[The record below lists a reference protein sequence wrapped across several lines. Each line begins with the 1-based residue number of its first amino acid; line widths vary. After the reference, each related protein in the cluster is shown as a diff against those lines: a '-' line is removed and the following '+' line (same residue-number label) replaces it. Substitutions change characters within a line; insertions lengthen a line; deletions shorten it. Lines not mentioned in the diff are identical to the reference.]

1 MKKVLLSTTALVAA
15 GMMAG
20 AAQAEEMMEEPI
32 SLSVGG
38 YYRAAVGNVSGND
51 GPGQPQADRHST
63 GIAQDS
69 EITFSGSTTLDNGL
83 TVGVNAQLEVI
94 DGGRLGGGPR
104 AAALPGAGANTSG
117 AVDEV
122 WLYFKDDFGQLRL
135 GSVESARQEMTNFA
149 PNGAYNFGV
158 NSPFFTFASG
168 SWLATYDD
176 GLGNEDAA
184 KLVYFSPTFNGFRLG
199 LSWAPDDEDGGQQY
213 GSNSS
218 ANVGEE
224 GGVEVAPAMGNNMD
238 EHSHMAEETAAVT
251 QQYQNQIAVGMEFS
265 QSFMEGSSIR
275 VAGGYETY
283 EAEDSAADPCINNA
297 TTNCEPSSLHL
308 GATVSFDQ
316 ISVGGGYLKVEQGN
330 NQDRTVY
337 DLGLRWS
344 EGPMAGGLLWG
355 QSSASAASG
364 PDTEITRYAVNGT
377 YVLGPGIDLQAQ
389 IDFGENDGGG
399 NMTAANDWTQ
409 FMLGTAISF

>member
-1 MKKVLLSTTALVAA
+1 MKKVLMGTTALVAA

-20 AAQAEEMMEEPI
+20 AAQAQDEMMEEPI

-38 YYRAAVGNVSGND
+38 YYRAAIGNVSGSD
-51 GPGQPQADRHST
+51 GPGQPEADRHST

-83 TVGVNAQLEVI
+83 TAGVNVQMEVV
-94 DGGRLGGGPR
+94 DGGRLGGGGR
-104 AAALPGAGANTSG
+104 VLLPGAGATPSG

-122 WLYFKDDFGQLRL
+122 WLFFRDDFGQLRL

-158 NSPFFTFASG
+158 NSPFFTFATG

-199 LSWAPDDEDGGQQY
+199 LSWAPDDNDGGQQY
-213 GSNSS
+213 GNNSS
-218 ANVGEE
+218 GDSNT
-224 GGVEVAPAMGNNMD
+224 APP
-238 EHSHMAEETAAVT
+238 
-251 QQYQNQIAVGMEFS
+251 QYQNQIAIGMEFS
-265 QSFMEGSSIR
+265 QAFMEGSNIR

-283 EAEDSAADPCINNA
+283 EAEAPAATPCADSAG
-297 TTNCEPSSLHL
+297 TNCEPSSLHL

-337 DLGLRWS
+337 DLGVRWS

-355 QSSASAASG
+355 QSSASNATG
-364 PDTEITRYAVNGT
+364 PDTEISRYAVNGT

-389 IDFGENDGGG
+389 IDFGENDGAGATNAG
-399 NMTAANDWTQ
+399 NDWTQ
-409 FMLGTAISF
+409 FMLGTAITF

>member
-38 YYRAAVGNVSGND
+38 YYRAAIGNISGND
-51 GPGQPQADRHST
+51 GPGQPEANRHST

-83 TVGVNAQLEVI
+83 TAGVNVQLEVV
-94 DGGRLGGGPR
+94 DGGRLGGGGR
-104 AAALPGAGANTSG
+104 VLLPGAGDSPTG

-199 LSWAPDDEDGGQQY
+199 LSWAPDDNDGGQQY
-213 GSNSS
+213 GNNSS
-218 ANVGEE
+218 ANV
-224 GGVEVAPAMGNNMD
+224 
-238 EHSHMAEETAAVT
+238 AAGPT
-251 QQYQNQIAVGMEFS
+251 IPQQYQNQIAVGMEFS

-283 EAEDSAADPCINNA
+283 EAEDSAAAPC
-297 TTNCEPSSLHL
+297 TDSVGRNCEPNSLHL
-308 GATVSFDQ
+308 GTTVSFDQ
-316 ISVGGGYLKVEQGN
+316 ISVGGGWMKVEQAD
-330 NQDRTVY
+330 NQDRTIY

-344 EGPMAGGLLWG
+344 EGPMAGGIQWG
-355 QSSASAASG
+355 HSTTGAAVG
-364 PDTEITRYAVNGT
+364 PDREVNRYAVNGT

-389 IDFGENDGGG
+389 IDFGEDDAGGD
-399 NMTAANDWTQ
+399 MTAANDWTQ

>member
-1 MKKVLLSTTALVAA
+1 
-15 GMMAG
+15 
-20 AAQAEEMMEEPI
+20 MMEEPI

-38 YYRAAVGNVSGND
+38 YYRAALGNVSGND

-69 EITFSGSTTLDNGL
+69 EIRISGETTLDNGL
-83 TVGVNAQLEVI
+83 TVGVRAHMEVV
-94 DGGRLGGGPR
+94 DGASIGGG
-104 AAALPGAGANTSG
+104 NT
-117 AVDEV
+117 VDEV
-122 WLYFKDDFGQLRL
+122 WLYFRDDFGTLRL

-199 LSWAPDDEDGGQQY
+199 LSWAPDDSDGGQQY
-213 GSNSS
+213 DNNSS
-218 ANVGEE
+218 AN
-224 GGVEVAPAMGNNMD
+224 MG
-238 EHSHMAEETAAVT
+238 
-251 QQYQNQIAVGMEFS
+251 QYQNQIAVAAEFS

-283 EAEDSAADPCINNA
+283 ERESMPAVAAIPATVRVTEVEDDGTLKGETIPAVAAIPVTPCTDSMA
-297 TTNCEPSSLHL
+297 MNCEPSSLHL
-308 GATVSFDQ
+308 GATISFDQ
-316 ISVGGGYLKVEQGN
+316 ISFGGGYLKVEQGS
-330 NQDRTVY
+330 NQDATIY

-344 EGPMAGGLLWG
+344 EGPMAGGLQWG
-355 QSSASAASG
+355 QKTTSAASG
-364 PDTEITRYAVNGT
+364 PDTEINRYAVNGT

-399 NMTAANDWTQ
+399 DMTVANDWTQ

>member
-1 MKKVLLSTTALVAA
+1 MKKVLMGTTALVAA

-20 AAQAEEMMEEPI
+20 AAQAQDEMMEEPI

-38 YYRAAVGNVSGND
+38 YYRAAIGNVSGDD
-51 GPGQPQADRHST
+51 GPGQPEADRHST

-83 TVGVNAQLEVI
+83 TAGVQVQMEVV
-94 DGGRLGGGPR
+94 DGGRLGGGGR
-104 AAALPGAGANTSG
+104 VILPGAGAAPTG

-122 WLYFKDDFGQLRL
+122 WAFLRDDFGQLRL

-199 LSWAPDDEDGGQQY
+199 LSWAPDDNDGGQQY
-213 GSNSS
+213 GNNSS
-218 ANVGEE
+218 GDSNT
-224 GGVEVAPAMGNNMD
+224 APP
-238 EHSHMAEETAAVT
+238 
-251 QQYQNQIAVGMEFS
+251 QYQNQIAIGMEFS
-265 QSFMEGSSIR
+265 QAFMEGSNIR

-283 EAEDSAADPCINNA
+283 EAEAPAATPCA
-297 TTNCEPSSLHL
+297 DGAATNCEPSSLHL

-337 DLGLRWS
+337 DLGVRWS

-355 QSSASAASG
+355 QSSASNATG
-364 PDTEITRYAVNGT
+364 PDTEISRYAVNGT

-389 IDFGENDGGG
+389 ID
-399 NMTAANDWTQ
+399 
-409 FMLGTAISF
+409 

>member
-1 MKKVLLSTTALVAA
+1 MKKVLMGTTALVAA

-20 AAQAEEMMEEPI
+20 AAQAQDEMMEEPI

-38 YYRAAVGNVSGND
+38 YYRAAIGNVSGSD
-51 GPGQPQADRHST
+51 GPGQPEADRHST

-69 EITFSGSTTLDNGL
+69 EISISGDTTLDNGL
-83 TVGVNAQLEVI
+83 TVGAYARLEVV
-94 DGGRLGGGPR
+94 DST
-104 AAALPGAGANTSG
+104 NT
-117 AVDEV
+117 ADTVDEV
-122 WLYFKDDFGQLRL
+122 WAFLRDDFGQLRL

-184 KLVYFSPTFNGFRLG
+184 KLVYFSPTFNGFRLA
-199 LSWAPDDEDGGQQY
+199 LSWAPDDNDDGQQY
-213 GSNSS
+213 PEFPGST
-218 ANVGEE
+218 
-224 GGVEVAPAMGNNMD
+224 GNRSD
-238 EHSHMAEETAAVT
+238 DAG
-251 QQYQNQIAVGMEFS
+251 QFQNHIAIGMEFS
-265 QSFMEGSSIR
+265 QAFMEGSNIR

-283 EAEDSAADPCINNA
+283 EAEAPAATPCA
-297 TTNCEPSSLHL
+297 DGAATNCEPSSLHL

-316 ISVGGGYLKVEQGN
+316 ISVGGGYLKVEQAD

-344 EGPMAGGLLWG
+344 EGPMAGGLQWG
-355 QSSASAASG
+355 HSSTSAASG
-364 PDTEITRYAVNGT
+364 SDAEIDRYAVNGT

-389 IDFGENDGGG
+389 IDFGENSDSG
-399 NMTAANDWTQ
+399 NDWTQ
-409 FMLGTAISF
+409 FMLGTAITF

>member
-38 YYRAAVGNVSGND
+38 YYRAALGNVSGND

-83 TVGVNAQLEVI
+83 TVGVNAQLEVV

-104 AAALPGAGANTSG
+104 VILPGAGANTSG

-199 LSWAPDDEDGGQQY
+199 LSWAPDDSDGGQQY
-213 GSNSS
+213 DNNSS
-218 ANVGEE
+218 AN
-224 GGVEVAPAMGNNMD
+224 MG
-238 EHSHMAEETAAVT
+238 
-251 QQYQNQIAVGMEFS
+251 QYQNQIAVAAEFS

-283 EAEDSAADPCINNA
+283 EAEDSATAPCTDSMA
-297 TTNCEPSSLHL
+297 MNCEPSSLHL
-308 GATVSFDQ
+308 GTTVSFDQ

-344 EGPMAGGLLWG
+344 EGPMAGGILWG

-364 PDTEITRYAVNGT
+364 PDTEINRYAVNGT

>member
-20 AAQAEEMMEEPI
+20 AAQAEDMVEEPI

-38 YYRAAVGNVSGND
+38 YYRAALGNVSGND

-83 TVGVNAQLEVI
+83 TVGVNAQLEVV

-104 AAALPGAGANTSG
+104 VILPGAGANTSG

-199 LSWAPDDEDGGQQY
+199 LSWAPDDSDGGQQY
-213 GSNSS
+213 DNNSS
-218 ANVGEE
+218 AN
-224 GGVEVAPAMGNNMD
+224 MG
-238 EHSHMAEETAAVT
+238 
-251 QQYQNQIAVGMEFS
+251 QYQNQIAVAAEFS

-283 EAEDSAADPCINNA
+283 EAEDSAAAPCTDSMA
-297 TTNCEPSSLHL
+297 MNCEPSSLHL
-308 GATVSFDQ
+308 GTTVSFDQ

-330 NQDRTVY
+330 NQDRTIY

-355 QSSASAASG
+355 QSSTSAASG
-364 PDTEITRYAVNGT
+364 PDTEINRYAVNGT

-399 NMTAANDWTQ
+399 NMAAANDWTQ

>member
-38 YYRAAVGNVSGND
+38 YYRAALGNVSGND

-83 TVGVNAQLEVI
+83 TVGVNAQLEVV

-104 AAALPGAGANTSG
+104 VILPGAGANTSG

-199 LSWAPDDEDGGQQY
+199 LSWAPDDSDGGQQY
-213 GSNSS
+213 DNNSS
-218 ANVGEE
+218 AN
-224 GGVEVAPAMGNNMD
+224 MG
-238 EHSHMAEETAAVT
+238 
-251 QQYQNQIAVGMEFS
+251 QYQNQIAVAAEFS

-283 EAEDSAADPCINNA
+283 EAEDSAATPCTDSMA
-297 TTNCEPSSLHL
+297 MNCEPSSLHL
-308 GATVSFDQ
+308 GTTVSFDQ

-344 EGPMAGGLLWG
+344 EGPMAGGILWG

>member
-1 MKKVLLSTTALVAA
+1 
-15 GMMAG
+15 
-20 AAQAEEMMEEPI
+20 ME
-32 SLSVGG
+32 V
-38 YYRAAVGNVSGND
+38 V
-51 GPGQPQADRHST
+51 
-63 GIAQDS
+63 
-69 EITFSGSTTLDNGL
+69 
-83 TVGVNAQLEVI
+83 
-94 DGGRLGGGPR
+94 DGGRLGGSGR
-104 AAALPGAGANTSG
+104 VLLPGAGATPSG

-184 KLVYFSPTFNGFRLG
+184 KLVYFTPTFNGFRLG
-199 LSWAPDDEDGGQQY
+199 LSWAPDDNDGGQQY
-213 GSNSS
+213 GNNSS
-218 ANVGEE
+218 ADSDKS
-224 GGVEVAPAMGNNMD
+224 PP
-238 EHSHMAEETAAVT
+238 
-251 QQYQNQIAVGMEFS
+251 QYQNQIAVGMEFS

-283 EAEDSAADPCINNA
+283 EAEDSAAAPCTDSM

-308 GATVSFDQ
+308 GTTVSFDQ
-316 ISVGGGYLKVEQGN
+316 ISVGGGYLKVEQTN

-344 EGPMAGGLLWG
+344 EGPMAGGILWG
-355 QSSASAASG
+355 QSSTSAAMG
-364 PDTEITRYAVNGT
+364 ADTEINRYAVNGT

-399 NMTAANDWTQ
+399 DANAANDWTQ
-409 FMLGTAISF
+409 FMLGTAIAF